1 MLLET
6 KVKLVWVSS
15 RPEAELVLTKA
26 LHCATSSLRPFSE
39 EEQKNHLCEHWS
51 SADPRNRPP
60 AAFEGLAAEMVA
72 ALHGAAGRGQR
83 SLLDVPLHAQ
93 MAAEAYATQAAR
105 ALGTGVSL
113 LPQSGV
119 SLYQLYRRFVQR
131 KRDLYERR
139 FGLNDANSAN
149 LPSAD
154 NFEVVH
160 QNCAMLVLKTGILW
174 LGEGEDETP
183 HFLHY
188 TFIEYFAARW
198 LLDNQEEAPEAV
210 KEIWRSLLNRDVGVG
225 VRHILEHMLSDG
237 LPLHRAVLEG
247 SEGALEA
254 GGDADESDR
263 FGRTALVQAASLGRA
278 DAVGSLLAKGCDPGR
293 GDALLGWTALRYA
306 SACGHHEAAERLLQ
320 AGADPDH
327 FVTHVDVR
335 DLVFKAAEQ
344 GYPAI
349 MKMILKKKRS
359 YTNARFER
367 RKTPIMIAAE
377 NRHTKTVQIL
387 LKYGADVTKKD
398 VFNRQPIH
406 FAFSGRQIE
415 ITKLLLEKKADP
427 NAVDEEGETPLMKAA
442 RAGDAP
448 FTELLLE
455 HGADVSRRDENHWTA
470 LHYACKWRHY
480 HITKILLESKAGAN
494 AESKRG
500 KIPLMIAV
508 WEGDAQS
515 TELLLEHGAD
525 VSQRDENLWTALHYA
540 TRSGHHQIMK
550 LLLENKADPN
560 AVDKWRK
567 TPLMVA
573 ARDGDAQST
582 ELLLE
587 HGADVSQRDENHWT
601 ALHYATRSGHRQITK
616 LLLENKADP
625 NAVDK
630 KGKTPLMKAA
640 SEVDDQS
647 TELLL
652 EHGANISPRNKRNST
667 DLQRRD
673 CICL

>member
-1 MLLET
+1 
-6 KVKLVWVSS
+6 
-15 RPEAELVLTKA
+15 
-26 LHCATSSLRPFSE
+26 
-39 EEQKNHLCEHWS
+39 
-51 SADPRNRPP
+51 
-60 AAFEGLAAEMVA
+60 MVA
-72 ALHGAAGRGQR
+72 ALHGAEGSGQR

-113 LPQSGV
+113 LPQTGISV
-119 SLYQLYRRFVQR
+119 YLLYRRFVER

-160 QNCAMLVLKTGILW
+160 QNCAMLVLVSDGTFSTVDPSPFRDYLHKNRQNLIKEKTGILW
-174 LGEGEDETP
+174 LGEGKDDML

-198 LLDNQEEAPEAV
+198 LLENQEKGTEVA
-210 KEIWRSLLNRDVGVG
+210 KEVWLRLLNRDVGVG

-237 LPLHRAVLEG
+237 LPLHRAALEG
-247 SEGALEA
+247 SQGALEA
-254 GGDADESDR
+254 ALQAGGDPDESDR

-278 DAVGSLLAKGCDPGR
+278 DAVGALLAKGCDPGR
-293 GDALLGWTALRYA
+293 RDALLGWTALRYA
-306 SACGHHEAAERLLQ
+306 SACGHLEAAERLLQ
-320 AGADPDH
+320 AGADPEH
-327 FVTHVDVR
+327 FVTHVDIR
-335 DLVFKAAEQ
+335 DLVFKASER

-349 MKMILKKKRS
+349 MKIILKKKRS

-377 NRHTKTVQIL
+377 NGHTKTVQIL
-387 LKYGADVTKKD
+387 LKCGADVTKKD

-415 ITKLLLEKKADP
+415 IAKLLLEKKADP
-427 NAVDEEGETPLMKAA
+427 NAVDEVGETPLMKAA
-442 RAGDAP
+442 RAGDAR

-470 LHYACKWRHY
+470 LHYAYKWRHH
-480 HITKILLESKAGAN
+480 HITKILLESKASAN

-515 TELLLEHGAD
+515 TVLLLEHGAD

-560 AVDKWRK
+560 AVDKWKK

-587 HGADVSQRDENHWT
+587 HGADVSQKDENHWT
-601 ALHYATRSGHRQITK
+601 ALHYEKRSSPDYEAPPRK
-616 LLLENKADP
+616 
-625 NAVDK
+625 
-630 KGKTPLMKAA
+630 
-640 SEVDDQS
+640 QS
-647 TELLL
+647 R
-652 EHGANISPRNKRNST
+652 S
-667 DLQRRD
+667 
-673 CICL
+673 